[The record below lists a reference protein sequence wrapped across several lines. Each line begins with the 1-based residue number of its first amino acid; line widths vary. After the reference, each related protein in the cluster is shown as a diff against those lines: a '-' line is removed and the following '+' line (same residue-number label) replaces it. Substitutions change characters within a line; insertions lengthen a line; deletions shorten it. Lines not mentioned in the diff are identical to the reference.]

1 MGETVVLNGVFQ
13 RPDDMILSKD
23 VIECQRTVFSGKD
36 LVTHGSE
43 RLEDEFPFEKKI
55 ERNCFKMLI
64 RELLRY
70 PVTEL
75 PWKKYQENK
84 IIQMEF
90 FMEHMYFIMKV
101 ENFGEKVIIIQ
112 ENWMVKY

>member
-55 ERNCFKMLI
+55 ESNCFKMLI
-64 RELLRY
+64 KRFLHT
-70 PVTEL
+70 PATEL
-75 PWKKYQENK
+75 AWKKYQENNEDVILILK
-84 IIQMEF
+84 SENV
-90 FMEHMYFIMKV
+90 HANLTKV
-101 ENFGEKVIIIQ
+101 TGTFSSL
-112 ENWMVKY
+112 

>member
-36 LVTHGSE
+36 LVTHSSE
-43 RLEDEFPFEKKI
+43 RIEDEFPVDKKI
-55 ERNCFKMLI
+55 ECNCFKMLI
-64 RELLRY
+64 KRFLHT

-75 PWKKYQENK
+75 A
-84 IIQMEF
+84 
-90 FMEHMYFIMKV
+90 
-101 ENFGEKVIIIQ
+101 
-112 ENWMVKY
+112 